1 MIRLGQTGQ
10 RAAAALESVAGTLR
24 WAALGGMLLFALWLL
39 SDVCLLVFAAVLV
52 ASVLRGASDWVA
64 STFHLRPGWS
74 LILATVFVVALAGG
88 LVWWRGPVII
98 DEASQL
104 EEQLRDQL
112 GNLRQIVEGTS
123 SGRAAAGHLGRYLS
137 GSGEAIA
144 GAMAGVATSTL
155 GVLGSLLVLLVT
167 ALYFAISPELYVG
180 GTLRLLHVGGTLRLL
195 PPRMR
200 ERGADV
206 LQATGGTLRWWFA
219 GQAVDMLV
227 VGLLSW
233 AGLAALGVP
242 LAPTLALIAGLLN
255 FVPFIGALAGA
266 VPAVLVALGQGMDQA
281 LSVALLFL
289 AVQTLEGNVIAPL
302 IQRRT
307 VRLPPALTI
316 LSQTVLGTLFGPMGL
331 ILATPLAAAGMVVV
345 RMVYVESVLEH
356 GEDRR
361 ETD

>member
-74 LILATVFVVALAGG
+74 LILVTVLVVAVAGG
-88 LVWWRGPVII
+88 LLWWRGPVMI

-123 SGRAAAGHLGRYLS
+123 WGRAAAGHLGRYLS

-167 ALYFAISPELYVG
+167 ALYFAISPELYVA
-180 GTLRLLHVGGTLRLL
+180 GTLRLL

-356 GEDRR
+356 GENRR